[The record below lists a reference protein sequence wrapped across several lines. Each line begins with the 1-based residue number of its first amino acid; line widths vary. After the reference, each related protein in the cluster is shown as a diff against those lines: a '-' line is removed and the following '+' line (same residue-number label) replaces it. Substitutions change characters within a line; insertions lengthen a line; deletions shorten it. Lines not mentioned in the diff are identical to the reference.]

1 MMEAAYRLMNEY
13 EEFYRRKRPNED
25 LLFHVRLL
33 IGEPNLEF
41 AIETLS
47 DLLWNSVMFARV
59 WDELSFNI

>member
-13 EEFYRRKRPNED
+13 EDFYRRKRPNED

-47 DLLWNSVMFARV
+47 DLLWNSIMFARV
-59 WDELSFNI
+59 WDEISFNI

>member
-1 MMEAAYRLMNEY
+1 MMEAAYRLMDEY
-13 EEFYRRKRPNED
+13 EEFYRRRRPSED
-25 LLFHVRLL
+25 LLFHVRL
-33 IGEPNLEF
+33 IKDPFAEF

>member
-13 EEFYRRKRPNED
+13 EDFYRRKRPNED